1 MPVGAWTRMLA
12 TSAPTAEVNISE
24 YAPTVVKFAKSL
36 TPRAPFLIT
45 GAAAGAWLVWPA
57 LTPEFKGRWGLGPKV
72 EE

>member
-36 TPRAPFLIT
+36 TPR
-45 GAAAGAWLVWPA
+45 G
-57 LTPEFKGRWGLGPKV
+57 K
-72 EE
+72 

>member
-1 MPVGAWTRMLA
+1 LFGKTTLSLHFVT
-12 TSAPTAEVNISE
+12 
-24 YAPTVVKFAKSL
+24 FALLWKYI
-36 TPRAPFLIT
+36 APFLIT